1 MIKIYT
7 HFLFL
12 GILLVQCLS
21 SFAQNE
27 FYNNGALVTLN
38 QGSGD
43 AEPVL
48 YVNGN
53 LTNSDGLLNNSNSFL
68 QINSGN
74 FTNTVSTYYYQSTG
88 KEVFSGTTDNTISG
102 TWNGTALNR
111 NQFYNLKVS
120 KASATGENLI
130 LGSLTGNVANINAE
144 GTLEFTGSNGII
156 RTQTTSAGSPYS
168 GNYTNELYVRNPS
181 ASAII
186 GNSTGSGATT
196 KYIEGKLRR
205 QVNGTDTYFFPIGV
219 AKAGLDGMEAFS
231 IKMNSLSVSGST
243 TGLLGY
249 IQPAGTPSINSDLI
263 SNGGILFYDIGYFV
277 GSNNNFSQCVGG
289 PDGHDD
295 VAVINQAITHEWI
308 VTPNVTPTSVNYNL
322 TVYPGSNLDNITYAA
337 MGTPCDDVYSQAKY
351 LARDGRIGGNTAVG
365 PTVNYWVPGV
375 YGLYQ
380 SPTGNTISSQNGF
393 SRFRLFGATDNN
405 TSLPIELSSFTI
417 TPVNNEYFELN
428 WQTASELNNAGF
440 YLQRSTDGF
449 NFEDIG
455 WVAGNGTSN
464 TINKYSFNDK
474 NVEANIGYYYRL
486 KQIDLDNSF
495 NYSNVLFGKLIG
507 NNFDI
512 LNIYPNP
519 ASINPTVTVFSP
531 NDDIVETTIMDV
543 LGRKIKTQSTKLI
556 KGNNSFDLQTEDLAS
571 ATYLIRFQSNN
582 TTVTKKFVKK

>member
-455 WVAGNGTSN
+455 WVAGNRTSN

-543 LGRKIKTQSTKLI
+543 LGRKIKAQSTKLI

>member
-1 MIKIYT
+1 MNRFYK
-7 HFLFL
+7 LF
-12 GILLVQCLS
+12 IIFFIVNS
-21 SFAQNE
+21 VKFRAFSANE
-27 FYNNGALVTLN
+27 FYNYGASVTLN

-43 AEPVL
+43 ANPVL
-48 YVNGN
+48 YINGSLVNN
-53 LTNSDGLLNNSNSFL
+53 DGVLNNSNSFL

-74 FTNTVSTYYYQSTG
+74 FANNVSTYYYQSTG

-102 TWNGTALNR
+102 TWNGTTLNR
-111 NQFYNLKVS
+111 NQFYNLKVY
-120 KASATGENLI
+120 KTSATGETVI
-130 LGSLTGNVANINAE
+130 LGSVNGNSVNVNAA

-168 GNYTNELYVRNPS
+168 GNYTNELYIQNPS
-181 ASAII
+181 ASAIT
-186 GNSTGSGATT
+186 GHSTGSGATT

-219 AKAGLDGMEAFS
+219 SKSGLDGMEAIS
-231 IKMNSLSVSGST
+231 INMNALSIADGS

-249 IQPAGTPSINSDLI
+249 IQPAATPSINSDLI
-263 SNGGILFYDIGYFV
+263 SNGGILFYDIGGFI
-277 GSNNNFSQCVGG
+277 GANNNFSQCVGG

-308 VTPNVTPTSVNYNL
+308 VTPNVAPTSVSYDL
-322 TVYPGSNLDNITYAA
+322 TVFPGSNLDNITYAA
-337 MGTPCDDVYSQAKY
+337 MGTPCDDIYTQAKY

-380 SPTGNTISSQNGF
+380 SPTGNTIAGQNGF

-405 TSLPIELSSFTI
+405 TSLPVELVSFI
-417 TPVNNEYFELN
+417 LTPIKNEYFELN

-440 YLQRSTDGF
+440 YLQRSTDGT

-455 WVAGNGTSN
+455 WIAGNGTS
-464 TINKYSFNDK
+464 TSINKYSFNDK
-474 NVEANIGYYYRL
+474 NVEVNVGYYYRL
-486 KQIDLDNSF
+486 KQIDTDNSF

-507 NNFDI
+507 NHFDV

-531 NDDIVETTIMDV
+531 IEDHVETTIMDV
-543 LGRKIKTQSTKLI
+543 LGRKIKVQSTKII
-556 KGNNSFDLQTEDLAS
+556 KGNNSFDLTIEDLAS
-571 ATYLIRFQSNN
+571 ATYLIKFQSNN
-582 TTVTKKFVKK
+582 TTITKKFVKK

>member
-231 IKMNSLSVSGST
+231 IK
-243 TGLLGY
+243 
-249 IQPAGTPSINSDLI
+249 
-263 SNGGILFYDIGYFV
+263 
-277 GSNNNFSQCVGG
+277 
-289 PDGHDD
+289 
-295 VAVINQAITHEWI
+295 
-308 VTPNVTPTSVNYNL
+308 
-322 TVYPGSNLDNITYAA
+322 
-337 MGTPCDDVYSQAKY
+337 
-351 LARDGRIGGNTAVG
+351 
-365 PTVNYWVPGV
+365 
-375 YGLYQ
+375 
-380 SPTGNTISSQNGF
+380 
-393 SRFRLFGATDNN
+393 
-405 TSLPIELSSFTI
+405 
-417 TPVNNEYFELN
+417 
-428 WQTASELNNAGF
+428 
-440 YLQRSTDGF
+440 
-449 NFEDIG
+449 
-455 WVAGNGTSN
+455 
-464 TINKYSFNDK
+464 
-474 NVEANIGYYYRL
+474 
-486 KQIDLDNSF
+486 
-495 NYSNVLFGKLIG
+495 
-507 NNFDI
+507 
-512 LNIYPNP
+512 
-519 ASINPTVTVFSP
+519 
-531 NDDIVETTIMDV
+531 
-543 LGRKIKTQSTKLI
+543 
-556 KGNNSFDLQTEDLAS
+556 
-571 ATYLIRFQSNN
+571 
-582 TTVTKKFVKK
+582 